1 MNKWVMVR
9 SEERDIYTHSRN
21 LTVQI
26 YAKSFDVDL
35 GTSDLNRK
43 QCSRRQSTG
52 LARISSELPAV
63 AGTSDRHGEPSD

>member
-26 YAKSFDVDL
+26 YAGSFDVDL

-43 QCSRRQSTG
+43 QCSRRVKVHTSKST
-52 LARISSELPAV
+52 
-63 AGTSDRHGEPSD
+63 